1 MQEKKIVIYEN
12 DVSKSIMFLPS
23 STLLYVK
30 PGRKIFDKQIIGESV
45 NSNLKND
52 VFGIEE
58 IRDVKA
64 KISGQIFFPQINSK
78 QFGKIFWIISSIIM
92 SFTSLFFH
100 LTKKFSFKN
109 KLICPTTNVHKKELF
124 VNRKKE
130 LFPRKFGKLF
140 INIRNVNSL
149 VDKSKVLKKRSS
161 HIITCILDQDKVI
174 MLRNLK
180 KQKRIFGN
188 FKIGCFLKTGQII
201 SNFKLLHSSQIIQ
214 ERKEFSIFRKVM
226 PFSTNDDTLMRIE
239 DKPFIRKNQLLY
251 RVNFVREKTYDI
263 VQGLP
268 KVEKLL
274 EARMTSSLKEI
285 INNPHDILT
294 ESFFTFLDDYENL
307 VAARKSF
314 EVIQKYLIDG
324 VQTVYKS
331 QGVKIA
337 DKHIELIVKQIT
349 SKVIVTNP
357 GDSSFMVGDFLDL
370 NLVEV
375 LNKRLV
381 NSIVYE
387 PIIMGLTR
395 FSLSS
400 QSFIAQASFQETT
413 RVLTKAALQGRADWL
428 SGLKENLVLGNIIP
442 AGTGFK
448 N

>member
-1 MQEKKIVIYEN
+1 
-12 DVSKSIMFLPS
+12 
-23 STLLYVK
+23 
-30 PGRKIFDKQIIGESV
+30 
-45 NSNLKND
+45 
-52 VFGIEE
+52 
-58 IRDVKA
+58 
-64 KISGQIFFPQINSK
+64 
-78 QFGKIFWIISSIIM
+78 
-92 SFTSLFFH
+92 
-100 LTKKFSFKN
+100 
-109 KLICPTTNVHKKELF
+109 
-124 VNRKKE
+124 
-130 LFPRKFGKLF
+130 
-140 INIRNVNSL
+140 
-149 VDKSKVLKKRSS
+149 
-161 HIITCILDQDKVI
+161 
-174 MLRNLK
+174 
-180 KQKRIFGN
+180 
-188 FKIGCFLKTGQII
+188 
-201 SNFKLLHSSQIIQ
+201 KLLHSSQIIQ

-307 VAARKSF
+307 VRARKSF